1 MNFYDKNMGT
11 SKPIDFVRRK
21 CDDLNIK
28 SVYTAQAIN
37 ISENIDKLN
46 IASTHTSCS
55 LAAASILLMAE
66 INNLTSISK
75 PKLAEVFG
83 LSDVTIGKAYKKVR
97 EFKNL
102 LVNDKRVNIV
112 LDKMNNDNKKHT
124 ISKDLYTR
132 MKQFNVNTDLYEI
145 DECDKYKHG
154 KNNGKNNEI
163 IIVEDSPDASDENE
177 NTYYNI
183 LKKCTIQSK
192 NYIETVNNIENAL
205 NNINIYDDKINNM
218 RKEIIGT

>member
-1 MNFYDKNMGT
+1 
-11 SKPIDFVRRK
+11 
-21 CDDLNIK
+21 
-28 SVYTAQAIN
+28 
-37 ISENIDKLN
+37 
-46 IASTHTSCS
+46 
-55 LAAASILLMAE
+55 
-66 INNLTSISK
+66 
-75 PKLAEVFG
+75 
-83 LSDVTIGKAYKKVR
+83 
-97 EFKNL
+97 
-102 LVNDKRVNIV
+102 
-112 LDKMNNDNKKHT
+112 MNNDNKKHT

-145 DECDKYKHG
+145 DECDKYKH
-154 KNNGKNNEI
+154 GKNNEI